1 MCMLFTDTASRYLYI
16 YVPKAPA
23 VSSRSMIAEG
33 PEGGT
38 KCLRVHMISHRC
50 GKCHSVPES
59 RRQAEAG
66 ERDVDVL
73 PLCTPKMCTHRLSF
87 LVKHQKA
94 LTAQISREFNLK
106 VKVNLE
112 RKRVF

>member
-1 MCMLFTDTASRYLYI
+1 
-16 YVPKAPA
+16 
-23 VSSRSMIAEG
+23 
-33 PEGGT
+33 
-38 KCLRVHMISHRC
+38 
-50 GKCHSVPES
+50 
-59 RRQAEAG
+59 
-66 ERDVDVL
+66 
-73 PLCTPKMCTHRLSF
+73 